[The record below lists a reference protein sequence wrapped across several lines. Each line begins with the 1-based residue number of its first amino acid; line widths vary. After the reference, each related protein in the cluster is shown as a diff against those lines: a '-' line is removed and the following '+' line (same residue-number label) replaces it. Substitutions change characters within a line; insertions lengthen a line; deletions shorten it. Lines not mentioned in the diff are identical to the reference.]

1 MCFPF
6 IHSIPLPVNGQSDLN
21 DEAYTSNK
29 LNLEIRERENRK
41 RRLTECGIDSASD
54 QTNGKVRGSIV
65 IALNKKKKLF
75 RAVENIFRFS
85 FIELIFRLNF

>member
-29 LNLEIRERENRK
+29 LNLEIRESERIENV
-41 RRLTECGIDSASD
+41 A
-54 QTNGKVRGSIV
+54 
-65 IALNKKKKLF
+65 
-75 RAVENIFRFS
+75 
-85 FIELIFRLNF
+85 